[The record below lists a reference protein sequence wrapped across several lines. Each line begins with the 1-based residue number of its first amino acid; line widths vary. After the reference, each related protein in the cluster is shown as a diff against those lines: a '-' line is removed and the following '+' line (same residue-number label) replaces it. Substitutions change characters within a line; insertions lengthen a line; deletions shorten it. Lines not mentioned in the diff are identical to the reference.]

1 MLCISVITS
10 NLKYIMRK
18 RRVTIHKLME
28 LTHLS
33 DYSILKA
40 RTTKIKGCKLE
51 TLQKIANVLDCKVKD
66 LFEEEKSHF

>member
-1 MLCISVITS
+1 MLCINVITS

-18 RRVTIHKLME
+18 RKVTIHKLME
-28 LTHLS
+28 LTRLS

-51 TLQKIANVLDCKVKD
+51 TLQKIAGVLNCSVKD
-66 LFEEEKSHF
+66 LFEEEKNYF